1 MRIQSLLAVAATL
14 ALAVVACGPAH
25 PGTSPQAGIV
35 ATPGVVTSAA
45 SPTTPLPVA
54 IRQAVP
60 LGPAGAGTQVYL
72 NLGLKGRNPERLAA
86 LLAAGLTVTPAEYAS
101 EFGPD
106 PALAEAA
113 VALLRA
119 RGFHVTWSPTS
130 GLIAA
135 DGPAPAA
142 ASLLGVT
149 IGNYRLANGTTF
161 YASLD
166 QPRIPQQL
174 AAIVTSVTGL
184 DSYTKTLSH
193 AVRAGGLTPTDVLA
207 FYNLQ
212 PLRDAG
218 LDGAGQTVVLPE
230 IDNLP
235 NLGDLDKFA
244 TKFGLPPFEPLLTI
258 KRDPHWGTP
267 ESPAGETAM
276 DLEIIH
282 EVAPKA
288 KLVIYLAGPQV
299 ALADRAFDQL
309 VTDHLG
315 SIISDSLG
323 QCEAGVGSGHRNLY
337 ASIEDRAVVQ
347 GMGHFVASGDFGS
360 YDCGEANGLSVDF
373 PSALPNITA
382 VGGTT
387 AFQSIDGKYFKEMAW
402 SAPIDER
409 GTGGG
414 ASLYYPLPDYQKS
427 VAQPAGNGKRQVP
440 DVASDADPASGFSFI
455 FEGRA
460 GQAGGT
466 SAAAPLWA
474 GTMALINEDL
484 KKNGLREAGFASP
497 ALYWM
502 GQNSSKLPA
511 PPFHDV
517 ISGNNLASDAGR
529 GWDFATGWG
538 SMDAAALDKAWIL
551 YLKGGGA

>member
-1 MRIQSLLAVAATL
+1 MRAQSLLAAAAVC
-14 ALAVVACGPAH
+14 ALAVVACGPTRT
-25 PGTSPQAGIV
+25 GESPPAGSLT
-35 ATPGVVTSAA
+35 TPARPALAA
-45 SPTTPLPVA
+45 SPTTPLPIA
-54 IRQAVP
+54 IRRAVP
-60 LGPAGAGTQVYL
+60 LGPAGSGTQVYL
-72 NLGLKGRNPERLAA
+72 NFGLRGRNPQRLAA
-86 LLAAGLTVTPAEYAS
+86 LLGSGQVVTPAEYVS
-101 EFGPD
+101 DFGPD
-106 PALAEAA
+106 PALAETA
-113 VALLRA
+113 VGLLTS
-119 RGFHVTWSPTS
+119 RGFHATWAPSS

-142 ASLLGVT
+142 ARLLSVT
-149 IGNYRLANGTTF
+149 IGNYRLADGTIF

-166 QPRIPQQL
+166 QPLMPPQL

-184 DSYTKTLSH
+184 DSYTKALSH

-212 PLRDAG
+212 ALRDEG

-235 NLGDLDKFA
+235 DLSDLDKFA

-258 KRDPHWGTP
+258 KRDPSWGTP
-267 ESPAGETAM
+267 EPPAGETAM

-309 VTDHLG
+309 VSDHLG

-347 GMGHFVASGDFGS
+347 GMGHFVASGDLGA
-360 YDCGEANGLSVDF
+360 YDCGEASGPSVDF

-387 AFQSIDGKYFKEMAW
+387 AFQSIDGKYFTEMAW
-402 SAPIDER
+402 SAPIDQA

-414 ASLYYPLPDYQKS
+414 ASLYYARPEYQNS
-427 VAQPAGNGKRQVP
+427 IAQAAGNGRRQVP

-455 FEGRA
+455 FGGRA

-474 GTMALINEDL
+474 GTMALINQDL
-484 KKNGLREAGFASP
+484 KKKGLREAGFASP

-502 GQNSSKLPA
+502 GQNSAKLPA

-517 ISGNNLASDAGR
+517 VSGNNLATNAGP

-538 SMDAAALDKAWIL
+538 SMNAAALDQAWVL
-551 YLKGGGA
+551 YIKGGGA

>member
-1 MRIQSLLAVAATL
+1 MRLESLLAATAAW
-14 ALAVVACGPAH
+14 ALAAAACGPAQ
-25 PGTSPQAGIV
+25 PA
-35 ATPGVVTSAA
+35 TSAPA
-45 SPTTPLPVA
+45 GSLAAPAGVTRSAAPTTPLPVA
-54 IRQAVP
+54 IRHAVR
-60 LGPAGAGTQVYL
+60 LGPAGAGTEVYL
-72 NLGLKGRNPERLAA
+72 SLGLRGRNPQRLAA
-86 LLAAGLTVTPAEYAS
+86 MVAAGHTVSAADYSS

-106 PALAEAA
+106 TALAEAA
-113 VALLRA
+113 VAMLRI
-119 RGFHVTWSPTS
+119 RGFHVSWSAGS
-130 GLIAA
+130 DLIAA

-142 ASLLGVT
+142 AALLRVT
-149 IGNYRLANGTTF
+149 IGNYRLADGTTF

-166 QPRIPQQL
+166 QPRLPPQL

-184 DSYTKTLSH
+184 DSYTKALSH

-212 PLRDAG
+212 ALRAAG

-235 NLGDLDKFA
+235 NLSDLDKFA
-244 TKFGLPPFEPLLTI
+244 NKFGLPPFEPLLTV
-258 KRDPHWGTP
+258 KRDPSWGTP
-267 ESPAGETAM
+267 EPPAGETAM

-288 KLVIYLAGPQV
+288 KLIIYLAAPQV

-337 ASIEDRAVVQ
+337 ATIEDRAVVQ
-347 GMGHFVASGDFGS
+347 GMGHFVASGDFGA
-360 YDCGEANGLSVDF
+360 YDCGEGNAPSVDF

-414 ASLYYPLPDYQKS
+414 ASLYYPIPDYQKS
-427 VAQPAGNGKRQVP
+427 VAQPAGNGRRQVP

-455 FEGRA
+455 FEGHA

-474 GTMALINEDL
+474 GTMALINQDL
-484 KKNGLREAGFASP
+484 KKKGLREAGFASP

-517 ISGNNLASDAGR
+517 VSGNNLLSDATP

-538 SMDAAALDKAWIL
+538 SMDAAALDQAWVL
-551 YLKGGGA
+551 YIKGGGA

>member
-1 MRIQSLLAVAATL
+1 MRIRSRLAIAVTG
-14 ALAVVACGPAH
+14 ALAAVACGLAQ
-25 PGTSPQAGIV
+25 PGPPQAAQLIV
-35 ATPGVVTSAA
+35 PAPSKSVP
-45 SPTTPLPVA
+45 SPSTPLPAA
-54 IRQAVP
+54 IRQAAP
-60 LGPAGAGTQVYL
+60 LGPAGAGTEVFL
-72 NLGLKGRNPERLAA
+72 SLGLKGRNAQQLAA
-86 LLAAGLTVTPAEYAS
+86 LLATGHTVTPAEYAS

-106 PALAEAA
+106 PVLAQAA
-113 VALLRA
+113 VALLRT
-119 RGFHVTWSPTS
+119 RGFHVSWQPSS

-142 ASLLGVT
+142 ASLLGVA

-161 YASLD
+161 YATLD
-166 QPRIPQQL
+166 QPRIPTPL
-174 AAIVTSVTGL
+174 AAIVNSVTGL
-184 DSYTKTLSH
+184 DNYTKALSH

-212 PLRDAG
+212 PLRNRG
-218 LDGAGQTVVLPE
+218 LDGTGQTIVLPE

-235 NLGDLDKFA
+235 NLSDLDKFA
-244 TKFGLPPFEPLLTI
+244 TKFGLPPFKPLLTV
-258 KRDPHWGTP
+258 KRDPSWGTP
-267 ESPAGETAM
+267 EAPAGETVM

-282 EVAPKA
+282 EVAPNA
-288 KLVIYLAGPQV
+288 KLVIYLAAPQL
-299 ALADRAFDQL
+299 ALADRAFDQM

-323 QCEAGVGSGHRNLY
+323 QCEAGVGSGHRDLI
-337 ASIEDRAVVQ
+337 ASIENRAVAQ
-347 GMGHFVASGDFGS
+347 GMSHFVASGDLGA
-360 YDCGEANGLSVDF
+360 YDCGQGNAPSVDF
-373 PSALPNITA
+373 PSALPNITS

-402 SAPIDER
+402 NAAIDEK

-414 ASLYYPLPDYQKS
+414 TSLYYALPNYQKG
-427 VAQPAGNGKRQVP
+427 VAQAAGQGRRQVP
-440 DVASDADPASGFSFI
+440 DVASDGDPASGFSFI
-455 FEGRA
+455 FGGQS

-474 GTMALINEDL
+474 ATTALINQDL
-484 KKNGLREAGFASP
+484 KQKGLREAGFANP

-502 GQNSSKLPA
+502 GQNSAKLPA

-517 ISGNNLASDAGR
+517 TSGNNLAFDAGP

-538 SMDAAALDKAWIL
+538 SMDAAALDQAWVL
-551 YLKGGGA
+551 YIKGGGA

>member
-1 MRIQSLLAVAATL
+1 M
-14 ALAVVACGPAH
+14 ALVACGPA
-25 PGTSPQAGIV
+25 GTGASPQAGSLGTPGGSALA
-35 ATPGVVTSAA
+35 ATPTI
-45 SPTTPLPVA
+45 PLTIA
-54 IRQAVP
+54 IRQAVS
-60 LGPAGAGTQVYL
+60 LGAAGASTQVDL
-72 NLGLKGRNPERLAA
+72 TLGLRGRNPQRLAA
-86 LLAAGLTVTPAEYAS
+86 LLADGHTVTPAEYTS

-119 RGFHVTWSPTS
+119 RGFIVTWSASS

-135 DGPAPAA
+135 DGPAPAVA
-142 ASLLGVT
+142 TLLDVT
-149 IGNYRLANGTTF
+149 IGNYRLADGTIF

-166 QPRIPQQL
+166 QPRIPAQL
-174 AAIVTSVTGL
+174 APIVTSVTGL
-184 DSYTKTLSH
+184 DSYTKTRSH

-212 PLRDAG
+212 SLRNAG

-235 NLGDLDKFA
+235 NLSDLDKFA
-244 TKFGLPPFEPLLTI
+244 TKFGLPPFEPLLTV
-258 KRDPHWGTP
+258 KRDPSWGTP
-267 ESPAGETAM
+267 EAPAGETVM

-315 SIISDSLG
+315 SVISDSLG
-323 QCEAGVGSGHRNLY
+323 QCEAGVGSGHRNVY

-347 GMGHFVASGDFGS
+347 GMGHFVASGDFGA
-360 YDCGEANGLSVDF
+360 YDCGQANGTSVDF

-402 SAPIDER
+402 SAPIDQR

-414 ASLYYPLPDYQKS
+414 ASQYYARPDYQKS
-427 VAQPAGNGKRQVP
+427 VAQAAGNGMRQVP

-455 FEGRA
+455 FGGRA

-474 GTMALINEDL
+474 ATMALINQDL
-484 KKNGLREAGFASP
+484 KKKGLREAGFANP

-502 GQNSSKLPA
+502 GENSAKLPA

-517 ISGNNLASDAGR
+517 VSGNNLAASAGP

-538 SMDAAALDKAWIL
+538 SMDAAALDQAWIL
-551 YLKGGGA
+551 YIKGGGA

>member
-1 MRIQSLLAVAATL
+1 VRAQSLLAVAATL
-14 ALAVVACGPAH
+14 VLAVVGCGPAH
-25 PGTSPQAGIV
+25 PGTTPQAGSL
-35 ATPGVVTSAA
+35 ATPGGTTSAA
-45 SPTTPLPVA
+45 LPTTPLPVA

-60 LGPAGAGTQVYL
+60 LGPAGAGTQVNL
-72 NLGLKGRNPERLAA
+72 NLGLRGRNPERLAA
-86 LLAAGLTVTPAEYAS
+86 LLAAGQTVTPAEYSS

-113 VALLRA
+113 VALLRL
-119 RGFHVTWSPTS
+119 RGFHITWSPGS

-142 ASLLGVT
+142 ASLLGVS
-149 IGNYRLANGTTF
+149 IANYRLADGTTF

-184 DSYTKTLSH
+184 DSYTKALSH
-193 AVRAGGLTPTDVLA
+193 AVRAGGLTPTDVMA

-235 NLGDLDKFA
+235 NLSDLDKFA
-244 TKFGLPPFEPLLTI
+244 TKFGLPPFEPLLTV
-258 KRDPHWGTP
+258 KRNANWGTP
-267 ESPAGETAM
+267 EPPAGETVM

-337 ASIEDRAVVQ
+337 ASTEDRAVVQ
-347 GMGHFVASGDFGS
+347 GMGHFVASGDFGA

-414 ASLYYPLPDYQKS
+414 ASLYYSLPSYQKS
-427 VAQPAGNGKRQVP
+427 VAQAGGKGMRQVP

-455 FEGRA
+455 FQGQA

-466 SAAAPLWA
+466 SSAAPLWA

-517 ISGNNLASDAGR
+517 ISGNNLATNAGP

-551 YLKGGGA
+551 YIKGGGA